1 MTETVNIHASC
12 VSLDDAGKA
21 FGAVRNCGILILGES
36 GAGKSTLVLQLLA
49 AGATLVADDRT
60 ELFVKTHALQAR
72 APRNL
77 RGLLEIRGAG
87 IVKFSFRAS
96 VRVAMVVRLT
106 AKKPPRMPERTF
118 YAPPGG
124 LSRAAPV
131 PLLAMKSND
140 IAAAAKLAAAASAF
154 ANNGFLDNAP

>member
-12 VSLDDAGKA
+12 VSLDGAGKA
-21 FGAVRNCGILILGES
+21 FGSARNCGILILGES
-36 GAGKSTLVLQLLA
+36 GAGKSALVLQLIA

-60 ELFVKTHALQAR
+60 ELFVESRALQAR

-87 IVKFSFRAS
+87 IVKLSFRAS
-96 VRVAMVVRLT
+96 VRVTMVVRLI
-106 AKKPPRMPERTF
+106 AKNPPRMPERAF
-118 YAPPGG
+118 YAPPGD
-124 LSRAAPV
+124 LSRATPV
-131 PLLAMKSND
+131 PLLTLKSND
-140 IAAAAKLAAAASAF
+140 IAAAAKLAATASAF